1 MLLKKLTLS
10 NFRQF
15 KDKETIMFSQDKNA
29 NITLII
35 GVNTSG
41 KTTILQSLLWCF
53 YGKARFKTAEKLFNE
68 ENAKLMKENEIKEI
82 SVSVELSH
90 AGEEF
95 IIERKQL
102 SKKIGSKVELVGP
115 SKLRIFRKNELGVT
129 EPINDLYVEDAMNDI
144 LPEDLSEYFFYD
156 TERFGNITEKK
167 DVTKAVKG
175 LLGLTILEN
184 AIEHLGRRTRSDS
197 VIGSFQNDL
206 NLEGNKDIK
215 KIKEDINTID
225 EQIVICKEQIEQTK
239 SELKI
244 FNDRLMEKEEELRAL
259 AETMSIQNRI
269 DELRKQFENNNKKIE
284 DANEHFLKNF
294 RNNPLYYFINP
305 LLIEAD
311 KTLAGTK
318 IEEDFIPGMN
328 ALSIDSIVER
338 GYCICGTEIKEGSKE
353 FDELQNVRK
362 VIPPQSIG
370 SLVSVFQTLIK
381 NNIDRG
387 SNFFSSLNSSYE
399 TIANLKHENSELDT
413 QIKKLEEKIKGIDN
427 AKNVQAEVEE
437 IRTKIDKLKERLIML
452 ENVDLKKYEED
463 LNQKQK
469 DLSSYLKIS
478 ERNKEILTLIKYAE
492 KVAEWFKK
500 DYDERNKK
508 IKDLLEKKVNH
519 YFRSIYHGYRR
530 VEIDSKYRVRLLASD
545 DGLVTDES
553 AGLETVK
560 NFSFI
565 AGLVDL
571 AKEKLGDDNSK
582 NEDYIEYS
590 MQEDYPLVL
599 DAPFSN
605 VDEKHVI
612 NIAKVLPTVAGQLI
626 LIVMEK
632 DWNYASE
639 ELQSKVG
646 KTYILD
652 KKSEIYTKIRE
663 AK

>member
-1 MLLKKLTLS
+1 
-10 NFRQF
+10 
-15 KDKETIMFSQDKNA
+15 MFSQDKNA